1 MTKSMSRLSIAIP
14 VFNEE
19 AILPELLRRVRA
31 VLDTLPGG
39 PHELLLVD
47 DGSSDRSA
55 ELLEAA
61 VRDDPRVRV
70 VVLSRNFG
78 HQAALSAA
86 LAYVQGDGVV
96 LMDGDLQDAPEAIP
110 QFLARSEEGYDV
122 VYARRVQR
130 KEGLALRAA
139 YWISYRMIGWLSRIQ
154 LPLDAGDFALLSRR
168 VVDTLN
174 ALPERQR
181 YLRGLRTW
189 VGFRQIGIDIERQ
202 PRWAGRPKYRL
213 GRLVQLA
220 FDGLLAFS
228 VAPLRAAAVLGAVGV
243 GLSALFALYAIY
255 VRVILG
261 QSPQGFTALYVA
273 ITFLFGIQL
282 FFMGV
287 IGEYVGRIYEETK
300 GRPTFIV
307 ARVIEGRRDGPGV
320 RRTIP

>member
-1 MTKSMSRLSIAIP
+1 MTRVSVAVP

-19 AILPELLRRVRA
+19 QVVPQLLQRVGA
-31 VLDTLPGG
+31 VLDRLPGG
-39 PHELLLVD
+39 PHELLFVD
-47 DGSSDRSA
+47 DGSSDRTL

-61 VRDDPRVRV
+61 AREDPRIRV

-78 HQAALSAA
+78 HQAAFSAA
-86 LAYVQGDGVV
+86 LAHVEGEAVV

-110 QFLARSEEGYDV
+110 DFVQQFEQGFEV
-122 VYARRVQR
+122 VYARRIRR
-130 KEGLALRAA
+130 KENVLLRACYA
-139 YWISYRMIGWLSRIQ
+139 ISYRLIASLSNIT

-168 VVDTLN
+168 VVDALN

-189 VGFRQIGIDIERQ
+189 IGFRQIGIDVERHE
-202 PRWAGRPKYRL
+202 RWAGRSKYSLRQL
-213 GRLVQLA
+213 AQLA

-228 VAPLRAAAVLGAVGV
+228 VAPLRAAAVLGALGV
-243 GLSALFALYAIY
+243 ALSVLFALYAVY
-255 VRVILG
+255 DKLTSG
-261 QSPQGFTALYVA
+261 SPQGFTALLVA
-273 ITFLFGIQL
+273 VTFLSGIQL

-307 ARVIEGRRDGPGV
+307 ARVIEGRSGSSV
-320 RRTIP
+320 RTTVP